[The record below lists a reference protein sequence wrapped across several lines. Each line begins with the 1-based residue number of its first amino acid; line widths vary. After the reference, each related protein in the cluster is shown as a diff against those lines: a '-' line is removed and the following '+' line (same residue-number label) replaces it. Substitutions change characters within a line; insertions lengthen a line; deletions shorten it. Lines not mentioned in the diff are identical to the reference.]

1 MHALHSASM
10 QIHDVLTHQDMV
22 PMAIGVARDA
32 AVSREG
38 RVVCRVA
45 EACMQGLHEA
55 GYNIITVGHSLGA
68 GAAALLAMML
78 KSRRD
83 NFDLCFNPNMDMS
96 SALCAHPCLQKFQI
110 STASEGK
117 HSRRKVPS

>member
-78 KSRRD
+78 KSRCVTI
-83 NFDLCFNPNMDMS
+83 LTS
-96 SALCAHPCLQKFQI
+96 VLTQI
-110 STASEGK
+110 WTCHQPFVPIPACRN
-117 HSRRKVPS
+117 SR